1 MGVRRT
7 CLGRCWRRRAGKV
20 GFQRRHASRGLRI
33 GRTGS
38 LVAPSVES
46 FSECDQGNADTAGGQ
61 RIYDSLVG
69 HSKADEAIQ
78 YRQQC
83 AELCSRISLLKL
95 FQPFDGI
102 DVWPVGQRGAVG
114 HLKGPSRVEF
124 AGSAGGLGAQP
135 PPNGFVGEGAAP
147 GAPGVGEPVEFP
159 QGGRCAAAGG
169 RPARGGQHGS
179 ELWGLLFPGRRMG

>member
-102 DVWPVGQRGAVG
+102 DVWPIGQRGAVG
-114 HLKGPSRVEF
+114 HLKGPSRVELCRQCRRPGGP
-124 AGSAGGLGAQP
+124 ASAERVCGGGGRARRARRGGAGGVP
-135 PPNGFVGEGAAP
+135 P
-147 GAPGVGEPVEFP
+147 
-159 QGGRCAAAGG
+159 
-169 RPARGGQHGS
+169 GGQHGS
-179 ELWGLLFPGRRMG
+179 ELWGLLFPGRRTG